1 MSLWNIVSFWLLTL
15 LVIIT
20 CMSVCICRS
29 GFLSLDD
36 AVMLKEWIQ
45 GSSWCFVDG
54 LSFACLL
61 WLLHSCMCLVWQS
74 HALKLSKCEDLK
86 QDVLRETLQ
95 LWALFYSFFFFFFS
109 FNRIPNPKCEKTFMH
124 VVAVCATFQIEC
136 FYKSAFQ
143 SFMLEICVTS
153 FMIRFHYFTI
163 WE

>member
-61 WLLHSCMCLVWQS
+61 WLLHSYMCLVWQS

-95 LWALFYSFFFFFFS
+95 LWALFYSFFFFFL
-109 FNRIPNPKCEKTFMH
+109 
-124 VVAVCATFQIEC
+124 ALIEYQTLNVRRRSC
-136 FYKSAFQ
+136 TLLLSVPHFRSNVFINLLFKAS
-143 SFMLEICVTS
+143 C
-153 FMIRFHYFTI
+153 
-163 WE
+163 